1 VQRALDLPDRAAN
14 GQTKAAFRDSMRRYM
29 RVRRQR
35 EKAKKLA
42 DAANDTSQLASP
54 KSVVKH

>member
-1 VQRALDLPDRAAN
+1 
-14 GQTKAAFRDSMRRYM
+14 M

-35 EKAKKLA
+35 EKAKKQA
-42 DAANDTSQLASP
+42 DAANDTLQLASP